1 MARENPQDIWD
12 RLHKLFIK
20 NDADIRS
27 LVKLGLSDP
36 SNKNNIEELNF
47 AIRNA
52 KVISDEMNEA
62 LRNIERE
69 KRRQQSSLTWFAIE
83 N

>member
-1 MARENPQDIWD
+1 MASENPQVIWD
-12 RLHKLFIK
+12 RLQILFIK

-27 LVKLGLSDP
+27 LVELGLSDP

-52 KVISDEMNEA
+52 KVISDKMNEA

-69 KRRQQSSLTWFAIE
+69 KRRQQSSLKWFAIE

>member
-1 MARENPQDIWD
+1 MASENPQDIWD

-27 LVKLGLSDP
+27 LVELGLSDP

-52 KVISDEMNEA
+52 KVISDKMNEA

-69 KRRQQSSLTWFAIE
+69 KRRQQSSLKWFAIE

>member
-27 LVKLGLSDP
+27 LVELGLSDP

-52 KVISDEMNEA
+52 KVISDKMNEA

>member
-1 MARENPQDIWD
+1 MARENPQVIWD

-27 LVKLGLSDP
+27 MVELGLSDP

-52 KVISDEMNEA
+52 KVISDKMNEA

-69 KRRQQSSLTWFAIE
+69 KRRQQSRLAWFAIE

>member
-1 MARENPQDIWD
+1 MASENPQDIWD
-12 RLHKLFIK
+12 RLHILFIK

-52 KVISDEMNEA
+52 KVISDKMNEA

-69 KRRQQSSLTWFAIE
+69 KRRQQSSLAWFAIE